1 MSTATIQ
8 SAQPEKKQ
16 RSTKNIVLPL
26 LLVLLGVVV
35 MLYPVVASQWNNYQQ
50 LEIARK
56 YESDVTKAEPK
67 QLHSAVEKA
76 KKYNEDHAGQPILD
90 PWLSRISE
98 DNEDYQAYLEE
109 LDGQSAM
116 SQVVIPSINSRL
128 PVFHGTDPKTL
139 QRGVGHLYGSALP
152 VGGAGMRTVLTGHTG
167 LSNATLWDNLIDMK
181 KGDEVFVT
189 TFGETMKYKVHG
201 IEVVLPDETE
211 SLEAKPGKDLLSL
224 ITCTPY
230 GINSHRLLVHAH
242 RVPLTEN
249 DTAKLEETGGF
260 IMQWWMWL
268 VIALAIL
275 LLLMVAWWARRQARA
290 AKNEEGRGDDAQAV

>member
-1 MSTATIQ
+1 
-8 SAQPEKKQ
+8 
-16 RSTKNIVLPL
+16 
-26 LLVLLGVVV
+26 
-35 MLYPVVASQWNNYQQ
+35 
-50 LEIARK
+50 
-56 YESDVTKAEPK
+56 
-67 QLHSAVEKA
+67 
-76 KKYNEDHAGQPILD
+76 
-90 PWLSRISE
+90 
-98 DNEDYQAYLEE
+98 
-109 LDGQSAM
+109 
-116 SQVVIPSINSRL
+116 
-128 PVFHGTDPKTL
+128 
-139 QRGVGHLYGSALP
+139 
-152 VGGAGMRTVLTGHTG
+152 MRTVLTGHTG